1 MAENS
6 QNNPG
11 VVTNSFTKGMVK
23 DYNETFIGEGMWT
36 HARNAVKNSHDGQV
50 GVFGNEPSNISCVK
64 LPYTLIGAIHLQ
76 DDLWALFM
84 TDDVNSE
91 IGIFDESKC
100 GQTGAYVKV
109 VNSACLNFK
118 RTNLIT
124 GSWRLRYDCERVIY
138 WDDGLNPTRFMDIDK
153 PPYKYTEKVVNSCV
167 IKTYTNELDCEQLR
181 IAPLIKQPCIEI
193 NKGSVAG
200 TLPNG
205 SYQACIAYTVNGVK
219 VSDYLGLSVVQPL
232 FSHANLSSSLEVE
245 IKEIDTDFD
254 EFELVLLTN
263 INAQTVAK
271 KIGLYSTSVGKIYV
285 DRWDLEY
292 VTIPITQIVVRTEP
306 VEKTD
311 AMYPVGSYL
320 LRVGAYGKYKFNYQK
335 QANQIKV
342 NYVAVQYPA
351 DYYFKGGHN
360 AGYMRDEQYPFF
372 IRWVYNTGDKSDS
385 YHIPG
390 RKSVSSD
397 LIPVIAGDA
406 FETNDGVQRLKW
418 QVENTATINS
428 IANTTLSDG
437 GVIIAKG
444 EMGYWESTET
454 YPANRPDIWDDL
466 CGKPIRHHKFPDE
479 TVGQVLNHFSNDG
492 QNIVILGV
500 QFENISH
507 PLDAQGNPINSIVGY
522 EILRGSREGNKS
534 IVGKGLLN
542 NMREYDVP
550 GATTSAKGLFQNY
563 PYNDLRSDSYFTSTQ
578 QTGENGKVSVTSPKL
593 NIIRKD
599 ILSFH
604 SPEVSFSN
612 PYLNVSELKLYQQ
625 LSGESVG
632 HFEEPYKHPKFK
644 QLTNGLDTSLKAIAL
659 AISIIQG
666 VQAAAGGL
674 EIELKTQEGLPALKL
689 GVPQTLAE
697 GPFGAIG
704 TALTTAAI
712 IGNAALTLA
721 YVTFFGTKVTR
732 QHLLNIVYTLI
743 PKKQYAAQYVSHGFY
758 NKSTLSIENQRRHKV
773 LDAIYVG
780 PEVQY
785 FSDKY
790 HVNNAFRNRMV
801 VLQTGTNVPD
811 PVVQDNSRTTIGE
824 ESITMNTSFT
834 KTISSHYGALK
845 LSIPSQYGQ
854 LESVKQVN
862 ISNCVEATTPSKS
875 TKFSSEVYFG
885 GDTYINRFTE
895 KNTMC
900 FFNSWLVGEPDEVE
914 YDYTQYM
921 NIPYPRFWMNS
932 TRMPA
937 PFFENISQY
946 RSLDYTDFDHTNFFY
961 LKRGHFYLFNSGV
974 RDFFV
979 ESEVNLAFRD
989 WEEEPAKRHYD
1000 PYRYTDL
1007 YMMFRSDIVKSG
1019 NYYKYD
1025 YSLSISK
1032 LFGSSITWGNI
1043 LPRDYDPVIADKC
1056 YTYSPNRVIY
1066 SLPQNDESKKD
1077 SWRVYLANNYKF
1089 FPSKVTAIKSVN
1101 NSGALFMMKYQS
1113 PLQFLGVEQLKLDT
1127 TGVKV
1132 TIGDGALFEGGSTNL
1147 KSIVNVDESYEYGS
1161 NQGRF
1166 CTIGTVH
1173 GIFWVSQNQ
1182 GKVFQYSGQL
1192 DEISRNGMK
1201 WWFAKYLPS
1210 ELLMKYPDYPLYD
1223 NPVTGVG
1230 VQMMYDNTHEILYI
1244 TKKDYKPLFNDLI
1257 LEGDRFYRYVNGV
1270 KTYYEL
1276 NSVAFE
1282 DASWTAS
1289 YDPKDKTWVSFHDWK
1304 PTYMLPGRSHFMSV
1318 NTDSIWKHNVSCN
1331 SFCNYYS
1338 VDYPFEVEFVS
1349 STGQQ
1354 VNSIRN
1360 IEYIM
1365 EAYKMH
1371 NDCKDKFHV
1380 LDENFDQAIIY
1391 NSEQISGL
1399 LELVL
1404 KPKNNPVALLGY
1416 PQVGTSSIKINY
1428 SKEENKYRFNQFWD
1442 ISKNRGEFISTDV
1455 PMFKTSSNGYQFQ
1468 INPDYVNYGKP
1479 VLERKKFRHLVNR
1492 VWLRRL
1498 VNGNLK
1504 ILFKMSNQ
1512 KINPSY
1518 R

>member
-1 MAENS
+1 
-6 QNNPG
+6 
-11 VVTNSFTKGMVK
+11 
-23 DYNETFIGEGMWT
+23 
-36 HARNAVKNSHDGQV
+36 
-50 GVFGNEPSNISCVK
+50 
-64 LPYTLIGAIHLQ
+64 
-76 DDLWALFM
+76 
-84 TDDVNSE
+84 
-91 IGIFDESKC
+91 
-100 GQTGAYVKV
+100 
-109 VNSACLNFK
+109 
-118 RTNLIT
+118 
-124 GSWRLRYDCERVIY
+124 
-138 WDDGLNPTRFMDIDK
+138 
-153 PPYKYTEKVVNSCV
+153 
-167 IKTYTNELDCEQLR
+167 
-181 IAPLIKQPCIEI
+181 
-193 NKGSVAG
+193 
-200 TLPNG
+200 
-205 SYQACIAYTVNGVK
+205 
-219 VSDYLGLSVVQPL
+219 
-232 FSHANLSSSLEVE
+232 
-245 IKEIDTDFD
+245 
-254 EFELVLLTN
+254 
-263 INAQTVAK
+263 
-271 KIGLYSTSVGKIYV
+271 
-285 DRWDLEY
+285 
-292 VTIPITQIVVRTEP
+292 
-306 VEKTD
+306 
-311 AMYPVGSYL
+311 
-320 LRVGAYGKYKFNYQK
+320 
-335 QANQIKV
+335 
-342 NYVAVQYPA
+342 
-351 DYYFKGGHN
+351 
-360 AGYMRDEQYPFF
+360 
-372 IRWVYNTGDKSDS
+372 
-385 YHIPG
+385 
-390 RKSVSSD
+390 
-397 LIPVIAGDA
+397 
-406 FETNDGVQRLKW
+406 
-418 QVENTATINS
+418 
-428 IANTTLSDG
+428 
-437 GVIIAKG
+437 
-444 EMGYWESTET
+444 
-454 YPANRPDIWDDL
+454 
-466 CGKPIRHHKFPDE
+466 
-479 TVGQVLNHFSNDG
+479 
-492 QNIVILGV
+492 
-500 QFENISH
+500 
-507 PLDAQGNPINSIVGY
+507 
-522 EILRGSREGNKS
+522 
-534 IVGKGLLN
+534 
-542 NMREYDVP
+542 
-550 GATTSAKGLFQNY
+550 
-563 PYNDLRSDSYFTSTQ
+563 
-578 QTGENGKVSVTSPKL
+578 
-593 NIIRKD
+593 
-599 ILSFH
+599 
-604 SPEVSFSN
+604 
-612 PYLNVSELKLYQQ
+612 
-625 LSGESVG
+625 
-632 HFEEPYKHPKFK
+632 
-644 QLTNGLDTSLKAIAL
+644 
-659 AISIIQG
+659 
-666 VQAAAGGL
+666 
-674 EIELKTQEGLPALKL
+674 
-689 GVPQTLAE
+689 
-697 GPFGAIG
+697 
-704 TALTTAAI
+704 
-712 IGNAALTLA
+712 
-721 YVTFFGTKVTR
+721 
-732 QHLLNIVYTLI
+732 
-743 PKKQYAAQYVSHGFY
+743 
-758 NKSTLSIENQRRHKV
+758 
-773 LDAIYVG
+773 
-780 PEVQY
+780 
-785 FSDKY
+785 
-790 HVNNAFRNRMV
+790 
-801 VLQTGTNVPD
+801 
-811 PVVQDNSRTTIGE
+811 
-824 ESITMNTSFT
+824 
-834 KTISSHYGALK
+834 
-845 LSIPSQYGQ
+845 
-854 LESVKQVN
+854 
-862 ISNCVEATTPSKS
+862 
-875 TKFSSEVYFG
+875 
-885 GDTYINRFTE
+885 
-895 KNTMC
+895 
-900 FFNSWLVGEPDEVE
+900 
-914 YDYTQYM
+914 
-921 NIPYPRFWMNS
+921 
-932 TRMPA
+932 
-937 PFFENISQY
+937 
-946 RSLDYTDFDHTNFFY
+946 
-961 LKRGHFYLFNSGV
+961 
-974 RDFFV
+974 
-979 ESEVNLAFRD
+979 
-989 WEEEPAKRHYD
+989 
-1000 PYRYTDL
+1000 
-1007 YMMFRSDIVKSG
+1007 MMFRSDIVKSG